1 MNLET
6 IEKTFTTLL
15 KEEKSEII
23 KTLIEKNVDHKNI
36 KSNFTVKKEIFRV
49 EREVLDVSMICNSGD
64 IRTVEIFLY
73 AKIDNKISKLSLKIE
88 DSAKGAGIY
97 CKFYDK
103 ETYDKRHH
111 GFSYTGQ
118 PHTWQALNAY
128 QNVEYKM
135 RFDNKKHTF
144 YNLKISEEIL
154 EILEEISKQFVR
166 TEDEVV
172 EYFYNKNFESRKQG
186 FLENKREIKRQ
197 GWGSELDDSIVKA
210 YLPELTLKDT
220 FHFFEL
226 THTYKFRREYIPK
239 TDTKDSYYDEFH
251 KTTVSDLEKTLN
263 FINYDISEN
272 LFNIED
278 KNTQLFIR
286 FDDSEKDLII
296 SNVDNEIIM
305 KIISSESTILE
316 DIKIMKKILRD
327 LSFDKIEEKQV

>member
-1 MNLET
+1 MTLET

-36 KSNFTVKKEIFRV
+36 KSNFTVKKDIFRV

-64 IRTVEIFLY
+64 IRRVEISLY

-88 DSAKGAGIY
+88 DSAKGPGIY

-111 GFSYTGQ
+111 GFAYTGQ
-118 PHTWQALNAY
+118 PHTWQALKTY

-166 TEDEVV
+166 TEEEIV
-172 EYFYNKNFESRKQG
+172 EYFYEKNFESRKQG
-186 FLENKREIKRQ
+186 FLENNRDIKWQ
-197 GWGSELDDSIVKA
+197 GFGSDLDDSTVKA
-210 YLPELTLKDT
+210 YLPELTLKDD

-226 THTYKFRREYIPK
+226 THTYNLRREYIPK
-239 TDTKDSYYDEFH
+239 TDTKDSYYDEFR
-251 KTTVSDLEKTLN
+251 KTTVFDLEKTLN
-263 FINYDISEN
+263 FINYDINEN
-272 LFNIED
+272 LSNIED

-286 FDDSEKDLII
+286 FDEIEKDLII
-296 SNVDNEIIM
+296 SNIDNVTLMEIIPT
-305 KIISSESTILE
+305 ESTILE

-327 LSFDKIEEKQV
+327 LSFDKID